1 MSKTIITI
9 DKQGRVTSICGV
21 ATAKEIKTKGLIDF
35 GSIN

>member
-9 DKQGRVTSICGV
+9 DSEGKITSIAGV
-21 ATAKEIKTKGLIDF
+21 STAGQIKSKGLIDF